1 MMHDCADGD
10 MRDLL
15 PGYVHGTVSAAERAT
30 VAAHLETCAD
40 CAAEVELIA
49 AASRAFSAPA
59 VDFGRI
65 VKALPAAP
73 RGARR
78 GVAAGRAWRVAAAI
92 GIVAIGAF
100 SVIALREFFRAA
112 PRQAASV
119 PASVPVPAAGTALA
133 TTDAP
138 HAPIVV
144 DSPVHVS
151 SPAVSSNPRSGIS
164 FGGGISDLTDDQLNT
179 LLGEL
184 DALQALPSTEPETH
198 LSPIVPM
205 ADGGHNAR

>member
-15 PGYVHGTVSAAERAT
+15 PGYVHGTLSAAERAT

-49 AASRAFSAPA
+49 AASRAFAAPA
-59 VDFGRI
+59 VDLGRI

-100 SVIALREFFRAA
+100 SVIALRARFSAT
-112 PRQAASV
+112 PRRTASV
-119 PASVPVPAAGTALA
+119 PAPATGTALA

-151 SPAVSSNPRSGIS
+151 SPAASSKPRSGIS

-184 DALQALPSTEPETH
+184 DALQALPSAEPESH
-198 LSPIVPM
+198 LSPIVPL

>member
-15 PGYVHGTVSAAERAT
+15 PGYVHGAVSASKRAT

-49 AASRAFSAPA
+49 AASRAFPAPA
-59 VDFGRI
+59 VDLGRI

-100 SVIALREFFRAA
+100 SVIALRGFFRAA

-119 PASVPVPAAGTALA
+119 PAPAGGTALA

-138 HAPIVV
+138 PVAIVV

-151 SPAVSSNPRSGIS
+151 SPPVASKRRSGIS

-184 DALQALPSTEPETH
+184 DALQALPSPEPETH
-198 LSPIVPM
+198 RSPIVPM

>member
-15 PGYVHGTVSAAERAT
+15 PGYVHGTLSAAERAM
-30 VAAHLETCAD
+30 VAAHLESCAD
-40 CAAEVELIA
+40 CAAEVELIET
-49 AASRAFSAPA
+49 ASRAFPAPKIDA
-59 VDFGRI
+59 GRI

-73 RGARR
+73 RDARR

-100 SVIALREFFRAA
+100 SVIALRGFFRAA

-119 PASVPVPAAGTALA
+119 PAPATGTALA

-144 DSPVHVS
+144 DSPVHVN
-151 SPAVSSNPRSGIS
+151 SPPVASKPRSGIS

-184 DALQALPSTEPETH
+184 DALQALPSAEPETH